1 MASQG
6 FDMTEQFK
14 NFLFVCLGNIC
25 RSPFAEG
32 LFRELAAQKR
42 PTGLRARSAGLIAL
56 PGNSATYMAQQVA
69 AEHTVDLAGH
79 QAQPVSQD
87 LMDWA
92 DLILVM
98 EKSHQDSLL
107 NLYPET
113 ADKIQ
118 LIRHYARYGSRK
130 RGIADPYGLDY
141 EAYRFCFLDIEDA
154 VTGLIESLKSL

>member
-1 MASQG
+1 
-6 FDMTEQFK
+6 
-14 NFLFVCLGNIC
+14 
-25 RSPFAEG
+25 
-32 LFRELAAQKR
+32 
-42 PTGLRARSAGLIAL
+42 
-56 PGNSATYMAQQVA
+56 MAQRVA
-69 AEHTVDLAGH
+69 AEYAVDLTDH

-107 NLYPET
+107 DLYPET
-113 ADKIQ
+113 ANKIQ
-118 LIRHYARYGSRK
+118 LIRYYARYGSRN

-154 VTGLIESLKSL
+154 VAGLIESLT

>member
-1 MASQG
+1 MSLTG
-6 FDMTEQFK
+6 KFE

-32 LFRELAAQKR
+32 LFRELAVQKK

-56 PGNSATYMAQQVA
+56 PGNSATYMAQRVA
-69 AEHTVDLAGH
+69 VEYAVDLADH

-107 NLYPET
+107 NLYTET
-113 ADKIQ
+113 TDKIQ

-130 RGIADPYGLDY
+130 RGIADPYGLN
-141 EAYRFCFLDIEDA
+141 
-154 VTGLIESLKSL
+154 

>member
-1 MASQG
+1 MSLTG
-6 FDMTEQFK
+6 KFK
-14 NFLFVCLGNIC
+14 KFLFVCLGNIC
-25 RSPFAEG
+25 RSPFAEVF
-32 LFRELAAQKR
+32 FRELAAQKK
-42 PTGLRARSAGLIAL
+42 PKGLRARSAGLIAL
-56 PGNSATYMAQQVA
+56 PGNSATYMAQRDA
-69 AEHTVDLAGH
+69 AEYAVDLADH

-113 ADKIQ
+113 AGKIQ